1 MRRILL
7 FFIFLSSITISS
19 QELNCQ
25 VTVNFDQVSGSNRQ
39 VFTTLETAISEF
51 VNQKKWTDKTV
62 KSQERINC
70 AINIIITK
78 RDNNL
83 FEGSI
88 QIQSTRPVFGT
99 SYETPILNIRDN
111 DFNFKYNEFDQF
123 IYNPTRFDSNLI
135 STIVFY
141 TYVILGVDADSFA
154 LNGGETY
161 LKEAEN
167 VTLQAQQSG
176 LAAWSNQVGVQNR
189 FQMIDNLLSPGLNQF
204 RSVIYNYHRKGL
216 DELTGDAKIAKQ
228 SLENSIITLDRL
240 FNKVIGNPLLRLFFD
255 AKADEIVTYIQTALI
270 LEANNAYLRCFKKY
284 LQITALSG
292 ERLINCLPNLV
303 FQFL

>member
-7 FFIFLSSITISS
+7 FFIFLSSVTISS

-204 RSVIYNYHRKGL
+204 RSVLYTYHRKGL

-228 SLENSIITLDRL
+228 NLENTIITLDRL
-240 FNKVIGNPLLRLFFD
+240 FNKAIGNPLLRLFFD
-255 AKADEIVTYIQTALI
+255 AKADEIVNLYSDGPNTRSKQRLLAVLQKISP
-270 LEANNAYLRCFKKY
+270 NNSSKWRK
-284 LQITALSG
+284 
-292 ERLINCLPNLV
+292 IN
-303 FQFL
+303 

>member
-70 AINIIITK
+70 AMNIIITK
-78 RDNNL
+78 RDNNT

-88 QIQSTRPVFGT
+88 QIQSTRPVYGT
-99 SYETPILNIRDN
+99 SYETPVLNIRDN

-141 TYVILGVDADSFA
+141 TYIILGVDADSFA

-176 LAAWSNQVGVQNR
+176 FAAWSNQVGVQNR

-216 DELTGDAKIAKQ
+216 DKLTGDAKIAKQ

-255 AKADEIVTYIQTALI
+255 AKADEIVNLYSDGPNTRSKQ
-270 LEANNAYLRCFKKY
+270 
-284 LQITALSG
+284 
-292 ERLINCLPNLV
+292 RLIAVLQKISPNNSSKWRKIN
-303 FQFL
+303 

>member
-1 MRRILL
+1 MRSILL
-7 FFIFLSSITISS
+7 FFIFLSTITISS

-39 VFTTLETAISEF
+39 VFKTLETSITEF

-78 RDNNL
+78 RDNNT

-111 DFNFKYNEFDQF
+111 DFNFKYNEFDQL

-141 TYVILGVDADSFA
+141 TYIILGVDADSFA
-154 LNGGETY
+154 LKGGETY

-189 FQMIDNLLSPGLNQF
+189 FQIIDNLLSPGLSQY
-204 RSVIYNYHRKGL
+204 RSVLYKYHRIGL
-216 DELTGDAKIAKQ
+216 DELLGNAKIAKQ
-228 SLENSIITLDRL
+228 NLENAIISLDRL
-240 FNKVIGNPLLRLFFD
+240 YNKVIGNPLFRLFFD
-255 AKADEIVTYIQTALI
+255 AKADEIVNLYSDGPNTRSKQ
-270 LEANNAYLRCFKKY
+270 
-284 LQITALSG
+284 
-292 ERLINCLPNLV
+292 RLIAVLQKISPNNSSKWRKIN
-303 FQFL
+303 

>member
-7 FFIFLSSITISS
+7 FLIFLSSITISS

-88 QIQSTRPVFGT
+88 QIQSTRPVYGT
-99 SYETPILNIRDN
+99 SYETPVLNIRDN

-141 TYVILGVDADSFA
+141 TYIILGVDADSYA

-167 VTLQAQQSG
+167 VTLLAQQSG

-255 AKADEIVTYIQTALI
+255 AKADEIVNLYSDGPNTRSKQRLLVVLQKISP
-270 LEANNAYLRCFKKY
+270 NNSAKWRK
-284 LQITALSG
+284 
-292 ERLINCLPNLV
+292 IN
-303 FQFL
+303 

>member
-70 AINIIITK
+70 AMNIIITK
-78 RDNNL
+78 RDNNT

-88 QIQSTRPVFGT
+88 QIQSTRPVYGT
-99 SYETPILNIRDN
+99 SYETPVLNIRDN
-111 DFNFKYNEFDQF
+111 DFNFKYNEFDQL

-135 STIVFY
+135 STIVF
-141 TYVILGVDADSFA
+141 
-154 LNGGETY
+154 
-161 LKEAEN
+161 
-167 VTLQAQQSG
+167 TL
-176 LAAWSNQVGVQNR
+176 
-189 FQMIDNLLSPGLNQF
+189 I
-204 RSVIYNYHRKGL
+204 
-216 DELTGDAKIAKQ
+216 
-228 SLENSIITLDRL
+228 
-240 FNKVIGNPLLRLFFD
+240 
-255 AKADEIVTYIQTALI
+255 
-270 LEANNAYLRCFKKY
+270 
-284 LQITALSG
+284 
-292 ERLINCLPNLV
+292 
-303 FQFL
+303 

>member
-70 AINIIITK
+70 AMNIIITK
-78 RDNNL
+78 RDNNT

-88 QIQSTRPVFGT
+88 QIQSTRPVYGT
-99 SYETPILNIRDN
+99 SYETPVLNIRDN

-123 IYNPTRFDSNLI
+123 IYNQTRFDSNLI

-141 TYVILGVDADSFA
+141 TYIILGVDADSFA

-255 AKADEIVTYIQTALI
+255 AKADEIVNLYSDGPNTRSKQ
-270 LEANNAYLRCFKKY
+270 
-284 LQITALSG
+284 
-292 ERLINCLPNLV
+292 RLIAVLQKISPNNSSKWRKIN
-303 FQFL
+303 

>member
-39 VFTTLETAISEF
+39 VFTTLET
-51 VNQKKWTDKTV
+51 
-62 KSQERINC
+62 
-70 AINIIITK
+70 
-78 RDNNL
+78 
-83 FEGSI
+83 
-88 QIQSTRPVFGT
+88 
-99 SYETPILNIRDN
+99 
-111 DFNFKYNEFDQF
+111 
-123 IYNPTRFDSNLI
+123 PTRFDSNLI

-141 TYVILGVDADSFA
+141 TYIILGVDADSFA

-228 SLENSIITLDRL
+228 SLENTIITLDRL

-255 AKADEIVTYIQTALI
+255 AKADEIVNLYSDGPNTRSKQRLLAVLQKISP
-270 LEANNAYLRCFKKY
+270 NNSSKWRK
-284 LQITALSG
+284 
-292 ERLINCLPNLV
+292 IN
-303 FQFL
+303 

>member
-88 QIQSTRPVFGT
+88 QIQSTRPVYGT
-99 SYETPILNIRDN
+99 SYETPVLNIRDN

-141 TYVILGVDADSFA
+141 TYIILGVDADSFA

-204 RSVIYNYHRKGL
+204 RSVLYSYHRKGL

-228 SLENSIITLDRL
+228 SLENTIITLDRL

-255 AKADEIVTYIQTALI
+255 AKADEIVNLYSDGPNTRSKQRLLAVLQKISP
-270 LEANNAYLRCFKKY
+270 NNSSKWRK
-284 LQITALSG
+284 
-292 ERLINCLPNLV
+292 IN
-303 FQFL
+303 

>member
-88 QIQSTRPVFGT
+88 QIQSTRPVYGT
-99 SYETPILNIRDN
+99 SYETPVLNIRDN

-141 TYVILGVDADSFA
+141 TYIILGIDADSFA

-167 VTLQAQQSG
+167 ATLQAQQSG

-228 SLENSIITLDRL
+228 SLENTIITLDRL

-255 AKADEIVTYIQTALI
+255 AKADEIVNLYSDGPNTRSKQRLLAVLQKISP
-270 LEANNAYLRCFKKY
+270 NNSSKWRK
-284 LQITALSG
+284 
-292 ERLINCLPNLV
+292 IN
-303 FQFL
+303 

>member
-88 QIQSTRPVFGT
+88 QIQSTRPVYGT
-99 SYETPILNIRDN
+99 SYETPVLNIRDN
-111 DFNFKYNEFDQF
+111 DFNFKYNEFDQL

-204 RSVIYNYHRKGL
+204 RSVLYTYHRKGL

-228 SLENSIITLDRL
+228 NLENTIITLDRL

-255 AKADEIVTYIQTALI
+255 AKADEIVNLYSDGPNTRSKQRLLAVLQKISP
-270 LEANNAYLRCFKKY
+270 NNSAKWRK
-284 LQITALSG
+284 
-292 ERLINCLPNLV
+292 IN
-303 FQFL
+303 

>member
-70 AINIIITK
+70 AMNIIITK

-88 QIQSTRPVFGT
+88 QIQSTRPVYGT
-99 SYETPILNIRDN
+99 SYETPVLNIRDN

-141 TYVILGVDADSFA
+141 TYIILGVDADSFA

-167 VTLQAQQSG
+167 VTLLAQQSG
-176 LAAWSNQVGVQNR
+176 LAAWSNQVGGQNR

-204 RSVIYNYHRKGL
+204 RSVLYSYHRKGL

-228 SLENSIITLDRL
+228 SLENTIITLDRL

-255 AKADEIVTYIQTALI
+255 AKADEIVNLYSDGPNTRSKQRLLAVLQKISP
-270 LEANNAYLRCFKKY
+270 NNSSKWRK
-284 LQITALSG
+284 
-292 ERLINCLPNLV
+292 IN
-303 FQFL
+303 

>member
-70 AINIIITK
+70 AMNIIITK
-78 RDNNL
+78 RDNNT

-88 QIQSTRPVFGT
+88 QIQSTRPVYGT
-99 SYETPILNIRDN
+99 SYETPVLNIRDN

-141 TYVILGVDADSFA
+141 TYIILGVDADSFA

-176 LAAWSNQVGVQNR
+176 FAAWSNQVGVQNR

-228 SLENSIITLDRL
+228 SLENTIITLDRL

-255 AKADEIVTYIQTALI
+255 AKADEIVNLYSDGPNTRSKQRLLAVLQKISP
-270 LEANNAYLRCFKKY
+270 NNSSKWRK
-284 LQITALSG
+284 
-292 ERLINCLPNLV
+292 IN
-303 FQFL
+303 

>member
-1 MRRILL
+1 M
-7 FFIFLSSITISS
+7 
-19 QELNCQ
+19 
-25 VTVNFDQVSGSNRQ
+25 TVNFDQVSGSNRQ

-88 QIQSTRPVFGT
+88 QIQSTRPVYGT
-99 SYETPILNIRDN
+99 SYETPVLNIRDN

-141 TYVILGVDADSFA
+141 TYIILGVDADSFA

-228 SLENSIITLDRL
+228 SLENTIITLDRL

-255 AKADEIVTYIQTALI
+255 AKADEIVNLYSDGPNTRSKQRLLAVLQKISP
-270 LEANNAYLRCFKKY
+270 NNSSKWRK
-284 LQITALSG
+284 
-292 ERLINCLPNLV
+292 IN
-303 FQFL
+303 

>member
-7 FFIFLSSITISS
+7 FFIFLLSITISS

-204 RSVIYNYHRKGL
+204 RSVLYTYHRKGL
-216 DELTGDAKIAKQ
+216 DELTVDAKIAKQ
-228 SLENSIITLDRL
+228 NLENTIITLDRL

-255 AKADEIVTYIQTALI
+255 AKADEIVNLYSDGPNTRSKQRLLAVLQKISP
-270 LEANNAYLRCFKKY
+270 NNSSKWRK
-284 LQITALSG
+284 
-292 ERLINCLPNLV
+292 IN
-303 FQFL
+303 

>member
-70 AINIIITK
+70 AMNIIITK
-78 RDNNL
+78 RDNNT

-88 QIQSTRPVFGT
+88 QIQSTRPVYGT
-99 SYETPILNIRDN
+99 SYETPVLNIRDN

-141 TYVILGVDADSFA
+141 TYIILGVDADSFA

-255 AKADEIVTYIQTALI
+255 AKADEIVNLYSDGPNTRSKQ
-270 LEANNAYLRCFKKY
+270 
-284 LQITALSG
+284 
-292 ERLINCLPNLV
+292 RLIAVLQKISPNNSSKWRKIN
-303 FQFL
+303 

>member
-228 SLENSIITLDRL
+228 SLENTIITLDRL

-255 AKADEIVTYIQTALI
+255 AKADEIVNLYSDGPNTRSKQRLLAVLQKISP
-270 LEANNAYLRCFKKY
+270 NNSSKWRK
-284 LQITALSG
+284 
-292 ERLINCLPNLV
+292 IN
-303 FQFL
+303 

>member
-70 AINIIITK
+70 AMNIIITK
-78 RDNNL
+78 RDNNT

-88 QIQSTRPVFGT
+88 QIQSTRPVYGT
-99 SYETPILNIRDN
+99 SYETPVLNIRDN

-141 TYVILGVDADSFA
+141 TYIILGVDADSFA

-255 AKADEIVTYIQTALI
+255 AKADEILNLYSDGPNTRSKQRLLAVLQKISP
-270 LEANNAYLRCFKKY
+270 NNSSKWRK
-284 LQITALSG
+284 
-292 ERLINCLPNLV
+292 IN
-303 FQFL
+303 

>member
-204 RSVIYNYHRKGL
+204 RSVLYTYHRKGL

-228 SLENSIITLDRL
+228 NLENTIITLDRL

-255 AKADEIVTYIQTALI
+255 AKADEIVNLYSDGPNTRSKQRLLAVLQKISP
-270 LEANNAYLRCFKKY
+270 NNSSKWRK
-284 LQITALSG
+284 
-292 ERLINCLPNLV
+292 IN
-303 FQFL
+303 

>member
-1 MRRILL
+1 MRSILVI
-7 FFIFLSSITISS
+7 FIFLSTITISS

-25 VTVNFDQVSGSNRQ
+25 VSINFDQIRGSNRQ
-39 VFTTLETAISEF
+39 VFTTLETAVSEF

-62 KSQERINC
+62 KAQERINC

-78 RDNNL
+78 RDNNI

-88 QIQSTRPVFGT
+88 QIQSTRPVYGT

-135 STIVFY
+135 SMITFY
-141 TYVILGVDADSFA
+141 VYVILGVDADTFA
-154 LNGGETY
+154 LNGGDTY

-176 LAAWSNQVGVQNR
+176 LSAWSNQVGVQNR
-189 FQMIDNLLSPGLNQF
+189 FQIIDNLLSPSLKQF
-204 RSVIYNYHRKGL
+204 RTTMYEYHRNGFDDMAENNTKGK
-216 DELTGDAKIAKQ
+216 AAI
-228 SLENSIITLDRL
+228 ENSLISLDRL
-240 FNKVIGNPLLRLFFD
+240 YNKVIGNPLLRLFFD
-255 AKADEIVTYIQTALI
+255 AKADEIVNLYSDGPNTRSKQRLLVVLQKISS
-270 LEANNAYLRCFKKY
+270 NNSSKWRK
-284 LQITALSG
+284 
-292 ERLINCLPNLV
+292 IN
-303 FQFL
+303 

>member
-70 AINIIITK
+70 AMNIIITK
-78 RDNNL
+78 RDNNT

-88 QIQSTRPVFGT
+88 QIQSTRPVYGT
-99 SYETPILNIRDN
+99 SYETPVLNIRDN

-141 TYVILGVDADSFA
+141 TYIILGVDADSFA

-176 LAAWSNQVGVQNR
+176 FAAWSNQVGVQNR

-255 AKADEIVTYIQTALI
+255 AKADEIVNLYSDGPNTRSKQRLLAVLQKISP
-270 LEANNAYLRCFKKY
+270 NNSSKWRK
-284 LQITALSG
+284 
-292 ERLINCLPNLV
+292 IN
-303 FQFL
+303 

>member
-88 QIQSTRPVFGT
+88 QIQSTRPVYGT
-99 SYETPILNIRDN
+99 SYETPVLNIRDN

-141 TYVILGVDADSFA
+141 TYIILGVDADSFA

-167 VTLQAQQSG
+167 VTLLAQQSG

-228 SLENSIITLDRL
+228 SLENTIITLDRL

-255 AKADEIVTYIQTALI
+255 AKADEIVNLYLDGPNTRSKQRLLAVLQKISP
-270 LEANNAYLRCFKKY
+270 NNSSKWRK
-284 LQITALSG
+284 
-292 ERLINCLPNLV
+292 IN
-303 FQFL
+303 

>member
-167 VTLQAQQSG
+167 VTLLAQQSG

-255 AKADEIVTYIQTALI
+255 AKADEIVNLYSDGPNTRSKQRLLAVLQKISP
-270 LEANNAYLRCFKKY
+270 NNSAKWRK
-284 LQITALSG
+284 
-292 ERLINCLPNLV
+292 IN
-303 FQFL
+303 

>member
-7 FFIFLSSITISS
+7 FLIFLSSITISS

-123 IYNPTRFDSNLI
+123 IYNPTKFDSNLI

-255 AKADEIVTYIQTALI
+255 AKADEIVNLYSDGPNTRSKQRLLAVLQKISP
-270 LEANNAYLRCFKKY
+270 NNSAKWRK
-284 LQITALSG
+284 
-292 ERLINCLPNLV
+292 IN
-303 FQFL
+303 

>member
-88 QIQSTRPVFGT
+88 QIQSTRPVYGT
-99 SYETPILNIRDN
+99 SYETPVLNIRDN

-141 TYVILGVDADSFA
+141 TYIILGVDADSFA

-167 VTLQAQQSG
+167 VTLLAQQSG

-204 RSVIYNYHRKGL
+204 RSVLYSYHRKGL

-228 SLENSIITLDRL
+228 SLENTIITLDRL

-255 AKADEIVTYIQTALI
+255 AKADEIVNLYSDGPNTRSKQRLLAVLQKISP
-270 LEANNAYLRCFKKY
+270 NNSSKWRK
-284 LQITALSG
+284 
-292 ERLINCLPNLV
+292 IN
-303 FQFL
+303 